1 MAGNKHNL
9 IILVGPYYFCGI
21 RSKVLSDLF
30 TKFIAAPLAKL
41 VETVFCFTITTPMI
55 EHGAFVLILAS
66 NFFYVLYNQ
75 MRYKE
80 SILAGLLDDT
90 IL

>member
-1 MAGNKHNL
+1 ML
-9 IILVGPYYFCGI
+9 IVSFAVQTLLTC
-21 RSKVLSDLF
+21 DLF
-30 TKFIAAPLAKL
+30 TKFIAEPLAKL

-55 EHGAFVLILAS
+55 AQGAFVLILAS